1 MTTGHYKIVFGGPG
15 TEVITN
21 ETYTYSEYEVSAPIG
36 DMFTIRTRIT
46 NDIVFM
52 VPMAHV
58 IYVET
63 IIDG

>member
-1 MTTGHYKIVFGGPG
+1 MDHYKIVYGGPG

-21 ETYTYSEYEVSAPIG
+21 ESYCYSDYTISTPLR
-36 DMFTIRTRIT
+36 DMFIIRLKLTGE
-46 NDIVFM
+46 IVFM